1 MSAAAN
7 AAGYLYAHGQLPVSD
22 RDAQVDVESSHRTAK
37 PQPCRPLEPKTAVR
51 EGQSQPVKQLRTPRI
66 EYRKRRVALISSQLP

>member
-22 RDAQVDVESSHRTAK
+22 TNATAARPDRTAK
-37 PQPCRPLEPKTAVR
+37 PQAEPA
-51 EGQSQPVKQLRTPRI
+51 KQRTPKI
-66 EYRKRRVALISSQLP
+66 EYRKRRSFAAPSVT